1 MLEDVLSQ
9 KKNIL
14 ANRHEEQR
22 VLILHLEQLQ
32 KRMRRQKSEAYLPHH
47 EFRRSHDSY
56 MSAYKP
62 DRKIAELE

>member
-1 MLEDVLSQ
+1 
-9 KKNIL
+9 
-14 ANRHEEQR
+14 
-22 VLILHLEQLQ
+22 
-32 KRMRRQKSEAYLPHH
+32 MRRQKSEAYLPHH